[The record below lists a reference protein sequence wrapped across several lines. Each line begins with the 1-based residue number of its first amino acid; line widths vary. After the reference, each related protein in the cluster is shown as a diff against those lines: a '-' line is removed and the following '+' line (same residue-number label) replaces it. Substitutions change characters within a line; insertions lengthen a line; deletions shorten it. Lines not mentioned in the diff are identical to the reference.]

1 MNIGIRTL
9 ILVLLGIIGTLA
21 LTYGTVYSIPDLVEV
36 RYGLPV
42 TWGTNVLSTIV
53 GPVDVWRVD
62 PLRLAID
69 VALWFLV
76 LIAASAIL
84 NYRRGK
90 PKETPAQAQPVGKT
104 S

>member
-1 MNIGIRTL
+1 MNVGIRTL
-9 ILVLLGIIGTLA
+9 ILLLMGIVGTLA

-36 RYGLPV
+36 RYGLPF
-42 TWGTNVLSTIV
+42 TWGTNVLSTIA

-76 LIAASAIL
+76 LIAASVVFH
-84 NYRRGK
+84 YKRGK
-90 PKETPAQAQPVGKT
+90 PKETYAQVQPRAHQ

>member
-9 ILVLLGIIGTLA
+9 ILFLIGIVSTLA

-36 RYGLPV
+36 RYGLPF

-69 VALWFLV
+69 VALWFLILISASV
-76 LIAASAIL
+76 LL
-84 NYRRGK
+84 HYRRGK
-90 PKETPAQAQPVGKT
+90 TKETYTQVQPRAHQ

>member
-1 MNIGIRTL
+1 MNVGIRTL
-9 ILVLLGIIGTLA
+9 ILFLLGIVGTLA

-36 RYGLPV
+36 RYGLPF

-76 LIAASAIL
+76 LIVASVVL

-90 PKETPAQAQPVGKT
+90 PKETYTQVQARAHQ

>member
-9 ILVLLGIIGTLA
+9 ILFLLGIIGTLA

-36 RYGLPV
+36 RYGLPF

-62 PLRLAID
+62 PLRLAVD

-76 LIAASAIL
+76 LIAASVVL
-84 NYRRGK
+84 HYRRGRS
-90 PKETPAQAQPVGKT
+90 KEKYAQLQPVGNKL
-104 S
+104 